1 MLKQQRSALR
11 ERLIAGYQARA
22 GRDQALAEEWRPLEE
37 EVWEEY
43 IAGGNLAMRKLL
55 IATNNPG
62 KVKEYADL
70 LDELPVT
77 LTYPAQEG
85 LSLEVDETGD
95 TFAEN
100 AILKARAYAEASG
113 LLTLADD
120 SGLEVDALDGVPG
133 IRSARYAGEGA
144 SDEDRYRLLLRNLAG
159 VPEKERTARFRC
171 VVAVATLEGEVHTAD
186 GRCEGLIGFEPRG
199 THGFGYDPVFYLPD
213 RSQTMAELSAEVKNR
228 ISHRARALQAAL
240 PTLRRLLIATAG
252 VAGAND

>member
-11 ERLIAGYQARA
+11 ERLTAGYQARA

-43 IAGGNLAMRKLL
+43 VAGDNLAMRKLL
-55 IATNNPG
+55 IATNNSG

-70 LDELPVT
+70 LNDLPVR
-77 LTYPAQEG
+77 LTTPAQEG

-144 SDEDRYRLLLRNLAG
+144 SDEDRYRLLLRYLAG

-171 VVAVATLEGEVHTAD
+171 VVAVATPEGEVHTAA

-199 THGFGYDPVFYLPD
+199 RHGFGYDPVFYLPD

-252 VAGAND
+252 VAGTND